1 MEGVPEECPGVHS
14 EHAGKTSTCEGC
26 PNQSACASG
35 EKPQPEVLAISS
47 RFKQIVLV
55 LSGKGGVGK
64 STVTSQLAFAL
75 AEHEELNIGLL
86 DIDICGPSQ
95 PRMTGLEREE
105 VHSSSSGWSPVYNE
119 EYPNLGVMSIGFL
132 LPNRDDPV
140 IWRGPRKNGLI
151 KQFLTDV
158 DWGVIDYLLVDC
170 PPGTSDEHLSIVQFL
185 EGLNPSA
192 IVVTTPQEISLLDVR
207 KEIGFCRKTNIS
219 ILGVV
224 ENMSGF
230 VCPHCSCQ
238 SVIFPTTTG
247 GADKLCLDLQINLLS
262 KIPLDP
268 LVAAQAESGCSLQK
282 TGSPSAAAFREL
294 AQRVQTMLPIT
305 ADLII

>member
-1 MEGVPEECPGVHS
+1 MEGVPEECPGVES
-14 EHAGKTSTCEGC
+14 EMAGKTSTCEGC

-35 EKPQPEVLAISS
+35 EKPQPEALVLTS
-47 RFKQIVLV
+47 RFKQIILI

-64 STVTSQLAFAL
+64 STVTAQLAFAL
-75 AEHEELNIGLL
+75 AEDENLNIGLL

-95 PRMTGLEREE
+95 PRMTGLESEE
-105 VHSSSSGWSPVYNE
+105 VHSSNSGWSPVYTE

-132 LPNRDDPV
+132 LPNRDDPI

-151 KQFLTDV
+151 KQFLTNV
-158 DWGVIDYLLVDC
+158 DWGEIDYLLVDC
-170 PPGTSDEHLSIVQFL
+170 PPGTSDEHLSIVTFL
-185 EGLNPSA
+185 TGLSPHA

-207 KEIGFCRKTNIS
+207 KEIGFCHKTNIP
-219 ILGVV
+219 IIGVV

-238 SVIFPTTTG
+238 SAIFPTTTG
-247 GADKLCLDLQINLLS
+247 GADKLCEDLQINLLS

-268 LVAAQAESGCSLQK
+268 LVAAQAEAGASLQK
-282 TGSPSAAAFREL
+282 TQSPSAEAFRNL
-294 AQRVQTMLPIT
+294 ARTVQDRLPVSSP
-305 ADLII
+305 